1 MEKALRIRI
10 KGIVQGV
17 GFRPFVYRIAKEN
30 NIKGFVRNEGGM
42 VVIEAEDSN
51 MGSFL
56 KALKE
61 RKPPMAEIMD
71 IEVDEIEPKH
81 FKDFVIENSESSD
94 EGRFVSPDIA
104 TCDECLRELFD
115 PNNRRY
121 LYPFINCTNCGPRF
135 TIIESLPYDRERT
148 TMKKFKM
155 CEACEKE
162 YRDPASRRFHAQ
174 PDCCAACGPEVELL
188 SNENEKEKKIAEG
201 NEAMKL
207 SAELLLEGKIVAIK
221 GLGGFHLAC
230 DATNERAV
238 EALRV
243 RKGRE
248 SKPFALM
255 APLSVVK
262 DYCEVSSEEEKLLLS
277 PRRPIVL
284 LRRLG
289 DGVAESIAGS
299 VAPSNKYLGFMLP
312 YTPIH
317 HILFSLLNK
326 PLVMT
331 SGNISES
338 PIIHRNEEIL
348 SSKLADFYL
357 IHNREIH
364 TRCDDS
370 VAFIQNGEIITRR
383 ARGYAPEPIE
393 ARVSEGVLACGAHTK
408 NTFAITFE
416 GKVIMSQHIGDLE
429 ESYPF
434 YEEEIEHF
442 KSLFSFKP
450 ALIAYDLHPEYLS
463 TKYAIA
469 QEGEKIGIQHHHAH
483 ICSCMAE
490 NCIDEALGIAFDGA
504 GYGTDGNIWG
514 GEFMV
519 CDFEGFER
527 VAHFEYLSM
536 PGGTKAVEE
545 PWRMKLAYL
554 SRIGALSF
562 ASGEEREKWHV
573 LSKFLDRYPLT
584 SSAGRVFDAV
594 SALLGIKD
602 VSGYEGEAAIALEMV
617 ADESEKGSYDTDIK
631 GDKISFLPMIEEIVS
646 SPEKKEKI
654 AGKFHNTLAN
664 VILEVCADEGI
675 RDIALSGG
683 VFQNRLLLK
692 KTFDLLTANGF
703 RVHMHHRVPTN
714 DGGISFGQACIAG
727 RRE

>member
-1 MEKALRIRI
+1 MEKALRIKI

-17 GFRPFVYRIAKEN
+17 GFRPFVYRIAREN

-42 VVIEAEDSN
+42 VVIEAEGSN
-51 MGSFL
+51 MDSFL
-56 KALKE
+56 NALKE

-71 IEVDEIEPKH
+71 IRVDEIEH
-81 FKDFVIENSESSD
+81 RRFKDFVIESSESSD

-104 TCDECLRELFD
+104 TCDDCLRELFD
-115 PNNRRY
+115 PEDRRY

-155 CEACEKE
+155 CEACENE

-188 SNENEKEKKIAEG
+188 SNEKEIAKG
-201 NEAMKL
+201 NEAMNL
-207 SAELLLEGKIVAIK
+207 SAELLLEGRIVAIK

-230 DATNERAV
+230 DATDERAV
-238 EALRV
+238 EELRV

-255 APLSVVK
+255 APLK
-262 DYCEVSSEEEKLLLS
+262 LIKNLCEVSSEEEKLLLS

-284 LRRLG
+284 LRRKP
-289 DGVAESIAGS
+289 DDRTTESIASS

-317 HILFSLLNK
+317 LILFSLLNK

-331 SGNISES
+331 SANISES
-338 PIIHRNEEIL
+338 PIIHKNEEIL

-370 VAFIQNGEIITRR
+370 VAFIQNGEMVTRR

-408 NTFAITFE
+408 NTFAITLK
-416 GKVIMSQHIGDLE
+416 GRVIMSQHIGDLE

-442 KSLFSFKP
+442 KSIFSFKP
-450 ALIAYDLHPEYLS
+450 ALIAHDLHPEYLS
-463 TKYAIA
+463 TKYAAA
-469 QEGEKIGIQHHHAH
+469 QEGKKTGIQHHHAH

-504 GYGTDGNIWG
+504 GYGNDGNIWG

-527 VAHFEYLSM
+527 ITHLEYVPM
-536 PGGTKAVEE
+536 PGGAKAIEE

-562 ASGEEREKWHV
+562 ASGEEREKWRI

-584 SSAGRVFDAV
+584 SSAGRLFDAV
-594 SALLGIKD
+594 SALLGIKE
-602 VSGYEGEAAIALEMV
+602 VSRYEGEAAIALEMI
-617 ADESEKGSYDTDIK
+617 ADENEKGAYDTDIK
-631 GDKISFLPMIEEIVS
+631 GDTISFLPMIEEIVNS
-646 SPEKKEKI
+646 SEKKEKI
-654 AGKFHNTLAN
+654 AGKFHNTIAN
-664 VILEVCADEGI
+664 VILEVCVNEGI
-675 RDIALSGG
+675 KDIALSGG

-703 RVHMHHRVPTN
+703 RVHMHHRIPTN
-714 DGGISFGQACIAG
+714 DGCISFGQACIAG
-727 RRE
+727 RRR